1 MLVRLA
7 SRTFLKCVFWKPIAL
22 TFRGY
27 FLIDFFYIPLGCGV
41 DDLCLCVGKIEG
53 S

>member
-27 FLIDFFYIPLGCGV
+27 LFFYIPLGCGV
-41 DDLCLCVGKIEG
+41 DELCLCVGKIEG